1 MSLVIC
7 SNDTT
12 EQAQTAGRDGSIF
25 KPWSFRNDMSSTMTL
40 PADCQVALQ
49 SAKIHM
55 DGRISLG
62 DLSSRTFYWWFG
74 KCPASSMG
82 PASNYNAID
91 ASETTS
97 QAVKVVLFATEEGR
111 VETDING
118 LKIELQKC
126 LNRACFHPNLHNRI
140 EVVTVYDTA
149 SGIFTGYEFQ
159 FKEEIATV
167 EFQPTNRIPY
177 NDTSMVLD
185 ALIGAQRRY
194 QAFGVAGPGRLAP
207 TYAVTRNLA
216 AGPVPD
222 NIKFTMNAAVE
233 VETQSIVLNV
243 PPLNLKGTSAT
254 SVARGGQAA
263 FNFEGSDPSGGVN
276 PCRFACGLSRP
287 TLEIEDPGGE
297 MDGYIFPSWYKHGN
311 GREQPRW
318 CNYYDFALVCNM
330 MEDEPGAAGSKNYL
344 RLFHSVVNSTD
355 QGGHADSASPE
366 WQATPKLQAFKY
378 GSGATGHDTGCVAA
392 VTGSADWSNDYGYN
406 FDTNALN
413 ITGVLFVCSGQQV
426 LVQLYD
432 KTLSDGTHTKYTIAA
447 YNAAHLKRNNL
458 KPIDQG
464 CWSLLPQ
471 VTINN
476 DGSGGG
482 GQSIFFERFDGV
494 DNLYTEARGGTWD
507 LLSYGGAFEGG
518 MRNPTGA
525 RGEPG
530 INEGRSSWEL
540 VNSTLTRTNQLVRE
554 INSRNMLNYNFLP
567 AAAGTYVYDTVAATP
582 VFNFERQKQVLI
594 LEEQPRVNYPHTEGA
609 LATQLLGFENRA
621 VVDFSALNAGHEFIV
636 QSVTHPPQIPTSSIF
651 VRLHGFNQQSTNAK
665 ARGKSDI
672 IAHLPRFDGSQSIG
686 ALYLEPNSL
695 MYLDLNNPNEIK
707 VNSFDISLCYS
718 NEQYAE
724 NLVGTTIICLHFR
737 PKPK

>member
-55 DGRISLG
+55 DGRVSLG

-74 KCPASSMG
+74 KCPAGSMG
-82 PASNYNAID
+82 AASPYFAID
-91 ASETTS
+91 ASDTTS
-97 QAVKVVLFATEEGR
+97 QAVKVVLFANEAGK

-118 LKIELQKC
+118 LKIELQKA
-126 LNRACFHPNLHNRI
+126 LNLACFHPVLHNRI
-140 EVVTVYDTA
+140 EVKTVFDSA
-149 SGIFTGYEFQ
+149 SGVFTGFEFV
-159 FKEEIATV
+159 FGEEIATA

-177 NDTSMVLD
+177 SDTSMVLD
-185 ALIGAQRRY
+185 ALIGPQRRF
-194 QAFGVAGPGRLAP
+194 QIRGPGPGRVAP
-207 TYAVTRNLA
+207 TYAVTRT
-216 AGPVPD
+216 AGPPGK
-222 NIKFTMNAAVE
+222 ITFTMNAVLEA
-233 VETQSIVLNV
+233 ETQSIVLNV
-243 PPLNLKGTSAT
+243 PPLNLKGTAPVT
-254 SVARGGQAA
+254 SNFRNRGGQAA
-263 FNFEGSDPSGGVN
+263 FNFEGSDPNKGAN
-276 PCRFACGLSRP
+276 ACRFAVGLSRP
-287 TLEIEDPGGE
+287 TLEIQDPGGD
-297 MDGYIFPSWYKHGN
+297 MDGLIFPSWYKNGN
-311 GREQPRW
+311 GRSQPRW

-330 MEDEPGAAGSKNYL
+330 REDEPGSVGSKDYL

-355 QGGHADSASPE
+355 QGGHADSGTAA

-378 GSGATGHDTGCVAA
+378 GDGTGGSDNTGCDPLVVA
-392 VTGSADWSNDYGYN
+392 SADFSNDYGYN
-406 FDTNALN
+406 FDTNALD
-413 ITGVLFVCSGQQV
+413 ITGVVFFCAGQCV

-432 KTLSDGTHTKYTIAA
+432 KTLDDATHTKYTIAA
-447 YNAAHLKRNNL
+447 YDAAHLKRNNL

-476 DGSGGG
+476 EGSVGG
-482 GQSIFFERFDGV
+482 GQAIFFERFDGV

-507 LLSYGGAFEGG
+507 LMSYGGAYPGG
-518 MRNPTGA
+518 LLNPTGA

-530 INEGRSSWEL
+530 INQGKSSWEL
-540 VNSTLTRTNQLVRE
+540 VNSTLTHTNRLVRE
-554 INSRNMLNYNFLP
+554 INSRSMLNYNFLP
-567 AAAGTYVYDTVAATP
+567 GAAGTYVYDTVGAGA

-594 LEEQPRVNYPHTEGA
+594 LEEQPRVNYPHTQGA
-609 LATQLLGFENRA
+609 LATGLLGFTQRA
-621 VVDFSALNAGHEFIV
+621 VVDQSALNAGHQFII
-636 QSVTHPPQIPTSSIF
+636 QSITTPPFLPTSSIF

-672 IAHLPRFDGSQSIG
+672 IAHLPRFNQSQSIG

-695 MYLDLNNPNEIK
+695 MYLDLNNPNEIN
-707 VNSFDISLCYS
+707 VNSFDLSLCYS

-737 PKPK
+737 EKPK